1 MIVNRWKELG
11 PELLKDFWTDSQ
23 VCHIFSGLVEITK
36 DGRYDCI
43 EIEQEGLTDTKK
55 EKRDQLKE
63 IWDVAD
69 HKPKE
74 REHYYQSITKFWKTA
89 WVYYRVIWRR
99 GWWCAWCICAFYKF
113 IPIISSSIL
122 FHRHIYVCS
131 SVLEVCSHRY
141 SFRRI

>member
-11 PELLKDFWTDSQ
+11 PELLKEFWTDSQ

-74 REHYYQSITKFWKTA
+74 REHYYQSITKFWN
-89 WVYYRVIWRR
+89 
-99 GWWCAWCICAFYKF
+99 
-113 IPIISSSIL
+113 
-122 FHRHIYVCS
+122 
-131 SVLEVCSHRY
+131 
-141 SFRRI
+141 

>member
-11 PELLKDFWTDSQ
+11 PELLKEFWTDSQ

-43 EIEQEGLTDTKK
+43 EIEQEGRTDTKK

-89 WVYYRVIWRR
+89 Y
-99 GWWCAWCICAFYKF
+99 CIRWAQERDIE
-113 IPIISSSIL
+113 IPWL
-122 FHRHIYVCS
+122 DWA
-131 SVLEVCSHRY
+131 LEEKYIKAEDLEPPH
-141 SFRRI
+141 